1 MKALTKGLMTI
12 ALLAATAACDG
23 SPTAGSALVAEN
35 DAFSAAK
42 APSGTLTFSSTQ
54 SYSEQTPQ
62 TASGGTG
69 SISFTGSLT
78 TGTPCVTVSATHSAR
93 KNVVTVTVTA
103 ANSGGICTQVITNNN
118 YTGSVSGLAAGTY
131 TFNVVHQGGFGG
143 TQTAYSGSV
152 TVQ

>member
-35 DAFSAAK
+35 DGFSAAK

-78 TGTPCVTVSATHSAR
+78 TGNPCVSVSANHSVR
-93 KNVVTVTVTA
+93 NNVVTVTVTA
-103 ANSGGICTQVITNNN
+103 ASTGGICTQVITNNN
-118 YTGSVSGLAAGTY
+118 YTGTISGLPAGTY
-131 TFNVVHQGGFGG
+131 TLNVVHQGGFDSGA
-143 TQTAYSGSV
+143 TAYSGPV

>member
-1 MKALTKGLMTI
+1 MKALTKGLMTM

-23 SPTAGSALVAEN
+23 SPTAGSALVAGN

-69 SISFTGSLT
+69 TISFTGSLT
-78 TGTPCVTVSATHSAR
+78 TGT
-93 KNVVTVTVTA
+93 
-103 ANSGGICTQVITNNN
+103 QVLTNNN
-118 YTGSVSGLAAGTY
+118 YTGTISGLPAGTY
-131 TFNVVHQGGFGG
+131 TLNVVHQGGFDSG
-143 TQTAYSGSV
+143 QTAYSGTV